1 MKRHPDTA
9 LIVTDLQNDFMP
21 GGPLGIDGADELVPL
36 VNGLMP
42 HYHCVVLLQDWHPAD
57 HGSFAVCHGK
67 KPGEQTKLMG
77 VEQELWPKHTIA
89 GSPGADFHPDLQTR
103 RASAIIR
110 KGTDAQVDS
119 YSGFFDN
126 AKQRSTGL
134 AGYLRE
140 LEVNR
145 ITIVGVATDF
155 CVRATAIDGIELGFN
170 TTVIVDATRGVN
182 LDMQAANAALETVRK
197 AGGHLVHLEDAEA
210 LAV

>member
-9 LIVTDLQNDFMP
+9 LIVTDLQKDFMP
-21 GGPLGIDGADELVPL
+21 GGPLGVDGADELIPL

-42 HYHCVVLLQDWHPAD
+42 HYHCVVLLQDWHPSD
-57 HGSFAVCHGK
+57 HGSFAKHHGK
-67 KPGEQTKLMG
+67 QPGEQTKLMG
-77 VEQELWPKHTIA
+77 VDQILWPTHCIA
-89 GSPGADFHPDLQTR
+89 GTEGADFHPKLETR
-103 RASAIIR
+103 RSSAILR
-110 KGTDAQVDS
+110 KGTDPQVDS

-155 CVRATAIDGIELGFN
+155 CVKATALDGIELGFN

-182 LDMQAANAALETVRK
+182 LEGGDASKALDEVRQ